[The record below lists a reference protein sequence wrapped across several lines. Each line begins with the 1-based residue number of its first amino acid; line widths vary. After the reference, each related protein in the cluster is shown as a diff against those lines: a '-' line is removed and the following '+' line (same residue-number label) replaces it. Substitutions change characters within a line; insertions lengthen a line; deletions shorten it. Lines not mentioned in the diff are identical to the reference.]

1 VLHKINFPGCVNQ
14 LEKIVSF
21 QRKLLNFACSG
32 STSLPI
38 KESQLKTEFG
48 DDIGEWLWNKLFTKR
63 QSGKNV
69 QTKLH
74 KALEKLIR
82 YIERHSTMSA
92 KIMDAFDHDIQ
103 FDQYLNDPNFK
114 FKYSGQL
121 SLTVQKLVRGILTEF
136 YTDLL
141 SSSSGFPPAI
151 HGQTQKFN
159 RDKFISS
166 FWSANSKLEVCP
178 ACDRPRSPK
187 VDNKIYS
194 DADHF
199 LPKSSYPFLSVHHAN
214 LVPLCLDC
222 NRTMK
227 GGRNPIDDPDNAPLI
242 NTFHPY
248 LNPAIDQI
256 DIKTSRNAVGVRE
269 IKIEDKAGIPSR
281 RVNSINRVFKLEK
294 LWMDGLRYSV
304 DSIVD
309 EIRRAGARS
318 KRHGIDLTRQELE
331 IELQDMLRE
340 RTRNLG
346 QRHYYIL
353 QTSYLEF
360 AIQDSSE
367 LDELF
372 AQFTGI

>member
-1 VLHKINFPGCVNQ
+1 
-14 LEKIVSF
+14 
-21 QRKLLNFACSG
+21 
-32 STSLPI
+32 
-38 KESQLKTEFG
+38 
-48 DDIGEWLWNKLFTKR
+48 
-63 QSGKNV
+63 
-69 QTKLH
+69 
-74 KALEKLIR
+74 
-82 YIERHSTMSA
+82 
-92 KIMDAFDHDIQ
+92 
-103 FDQYLNDPNFK
+103 
-114 FKYSGQL
+114 
-121 SLTVQKLVRGILTEF
+121 
-136 YTDLL
+136 
-141 SSSSGFPPAI
+141 
-151 HGQTQKFN
+151 
-159 RDKFISS
+159 
-166 FWSANSKLEVCP
+166 
-178 ACDRPRSPK
+178 
-187 VDNKIYS
+187 
-194 DADHF
+194 
-199 LPKSSYPFLSVHHAN
+199 
-214 LVPLCLDC
+214 
-222 NRTMK
+222 MK

-360 AIQDSSE
+360 AIQNSSE